1 MGTRCVADEGDVRA
15 IERRPGVEMMRRF
28 AAVVLVAGLGL
39 GMAGCGDGLI
49 LPQAGGGSSGLMLTG
64 PGTETHYNLC
74 VADGSLTL
82 TEIAG
87 GGTGA
92 ADPELIDSVTG
103 AHFSVSVTGGALSLV
118 SASSTTP
125 GALQIG
131 LADTVTARNYALAV
145 VSGAL
150 TLIPG

>member
-1 MGTRCVADEGDVRA
+1 MAARWGADEGDVRA
-15 IERRPGVEMMRRF
+15 IKRRPVVEMMMRF

-49 LPQAGGGSSGLMLTG
+49 LPQAGGVSSGLMLTE
-64 PGTETHYNLC
+64 PETKANYNLS

-82 TEIAG
+82 TEIAS
-87 GGTGA
+87 GGTST
-92 ADPELIDSVTG
+92 ADPGLIDRITG
-103 AHFSVSVTGGALSLV
+103 AQYSVSVTRGTLALAA
-118 SASSTTP
+118 SANTTP

-145 VSGAL
+145 VNGAL